1 MLSLIL
7 NTSSKDCNRDNYD
20 LNKAAQ
26 DVAKQADKKENPK
39 K

>member
-20 LNKAAQ
+20 LDKAAQ
-26 DVAKQADKKENPK
+26 NLAQIVTKKEGNQK
-39 K
+39 